1 MPTVHD
7 YAACSI
13 EICLACDSFSDGW
26 TAGKAKAYAEI
37 RAVPASGHSSDC
49 GCQPCSAVR
58 DSIRAMIGLDQGGL
72 TPKYARLFAD

>member
-1 MPTVHD
+1 MPTVHN

-37 RAVPASGHSSDC
+37 PRRSSPSEKH
-49 GCQPCSAVR
+49 GWRVV
-58 DSIRAMIGLDQGGL
+58 GGMMC
-72 TPKYARLFAD
+72 PVQ